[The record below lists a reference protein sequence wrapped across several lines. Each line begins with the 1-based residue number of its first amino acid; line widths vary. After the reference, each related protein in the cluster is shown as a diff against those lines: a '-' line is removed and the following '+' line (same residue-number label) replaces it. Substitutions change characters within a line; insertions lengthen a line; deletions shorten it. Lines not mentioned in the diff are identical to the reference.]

1 MNILVTGGAGYV
13 GSHVVKELLEADQHD
28 NHDDHQ
34 VITVDNLNKG
44 HREAVLGGEFYRCDL
59 ADYQELYKIFSRH
72 EIEAVIHLAADSLVG
87 ESVEDPHKYYQ
98 NNLAAGL
105 NLLKVM
111 LEFSVKKLVFSS
123 TAAVYGEP
131 RNIPIQESD
140 PREPTN
146 PYGRSKLFYEKILED
161 YDRAYGLKYI
171 SLRYFN
177 AAGADTSGQIGEDH
191 DPETHL
197 IPLVL
202 QTALGRRQQLEIY
215 GTDYNTRDGTCIR
228 DYIHITDLARAHILA
243 VEDLEKIEESS
254 IYNLGSGDGFSV
266 REVIE
271 TARKVTGLEIPAVP
285 AERRPGDPPVL
296 IASSEKIR
304 EELGWQRQYDD
315 LETIIAT
322 AWRWHKNNPE
332 GYRS

>member
-13 GSHVVKELLEADQHD
+13 GSHVVKELLETDQR
-28 NHDDHQ
+28 

-44 HREAVLGGEFYRCDL
+44 HREAVLGGEFYHCDL
-59 ADYQELYKIFSRH
+59 ADYQELHKIFSRH

-87 ESVEDPHKYYQ
+87 ESVETPHKYYQ

-105 NLLKVM
+105 NLLEVM

-140 PREPTN
+140 PGEPTN
-146 PYGRSKLFYEKILED
+146 PYGRSKLFYEKILGD
-161 YDRAYGLKYI
+161 YDRAYELKFI

-215 GTDYNTRDGTCIR
+215 GTDYDTRDGTCIR

-243 VEDLEKIEESS
+243 VEDLEKRDESS

-266 REVIE
+266 REVID
-271 TARKVTGLEIPAVP
+271 TARKVTGREIPAVP
-285 AERRPGDPPVL
+285 AEKRPGDPPVL

-304 EELGWQRQYDD
+304 EELGWQRCYDD
-315 LETIIAT
+315 LETIITT
-322 AWRWHKNNPE
+322 AWKWHKNNPE